1 MFTEVD
7 ETKEFFNKKFGEGNH
22 VPYGIYAVPYKSSR
36 GDCFSR
42 VKVTHDGK
50 MSDFNLFWDEEFK
63 ISWYT
68 HNKDGSPKNGV
79 VA

>member
-36 GDCFSR
+36 GDCFS
-42 VKVTHDGK
+42 
-50 MSDFNLFWDEEFK
+50 
-63 ISWYT
+63 
-68 HNKDGSPKNGV
+68 
-79 VA
+79 